1 MDDKWTIVDDT
12 TADKTV
18 EDIKETFVDKPK
30 YSLLL
35 PEETLVLPRTPT
47 TPISKT
53 PTPMSLT
60 LVLMSKTP
68 TPISKTPTPISKTPT
83 PMLEVPTP
91 MSPISFNVLSNSLI
105 NHKEDLENIT
115 HELYDVKDNMAVLQ
129 NKLSISYSL
138 IGLVGILGFAVGFIL
153 NKK

>member
-60 LVLMSKTP
+60 LVLM
-68 TPISKTPTPISKTPT
+68 SKTPTPISKTPT

>member
-1 MDDKWTIVDDT
+1 MEDKWTIVDK
-12 TADKTV
+12 AV
-18 EDIKETFVDKPK
+18 EDVKSLKDIKPLEDVKSIEDINVEYKPV

-35 PEETLVLPRTPT
+35 PEDTLVLPRTPT
-47 TPISKT
+47 
-53 PTPMSLT
+53 
-60 LVLMSKTP
+60 

-138 IGLVGILGFAVGFIL
+138 IGLAGILGFAAGFIL